1 MNGHK
6 YEHRCAQMLRR
17 KGFHHVEV
25 TKKSGDQGV
34 DIIAYKHFSKYAIQ
48 CKYYSYPVGNKAV
61 QEVYAGGKYYDCDRC
76 IVMTNGTFTK
86 AAISAA
92 NKLDVKLWENCSLL
106 KSTSLVFEV
115 MRIMNILEIILG
127 FYLLR
132 NAFPF
137 SQREFLMYY
146 REFCLIFAG
155 ILGWLGFGNW
165 GASTLCGCLVP
176 VSWLFIESA
185 CFFWLYSQW
194 NQSCISDS
202 STDLFCPRIFSETQ
216 VINISDG
223 FYIK

>member
-132 NAFPF
+132 NALPF

-165 GASTLCGCLVP
+165 GASTLCGALYLFLGFSLKAPVFSGFTVNGINLVFLIP
-176 VSWLFIESA
+176 ALIYFVHVYFLKPKS
-185 CFFWLYSQW
+185 
-194 NQSCISDS
+194 
-202 STDLFCPRIFSETQ
+202 
-216 VINISDG
+216 
-223 FYIK
+223 

>member
-6 YEHRCAQMLRR
+6 FEHKCAQMLRR

-34 DIIAYKHFSKYAIQ
+34 DIIAYRHFSKYAIQ

-92 NKLDVKLWENCSLL
+92 IKLDVKLWENCSLL
-106 KSTSLVFEV
+106 KSTSLIFET
-115 MRIMNILEIILG
+115 MRAMNILGILFG
-127 FYLLR
+127 CYLLR

-137 SQREFLMYY
+137 EDRAFLQYY
-146 REFCLIFAG
+146 REFGLILAG
-155 ILGWLGFGNW
+155 LTGWLGWGNW
-165 GASTLCGCLVP
+165 GLSTLCGILYLLLSFTLHGAAVPSFDVNEINLVFLIP
-176 VSWLFIESA
+176 ALLYFIHVYFLKPKS
-185 CFFWLYSQW
+185 
-194 NQSCISDS
+194 
-202 STDLFCPRIFSETQ
+202 
-216 VINISDG
+216 
-223 FYIK
+223 

>member
-76 IVMTNGTFTK
+76 IVMTNGTFT
-86 AAISAA
+86 
-92 NKLDVKLWENCSLL
+92 N
-106 KSTSLVFEV
+106 
-115 MRIMNILEIILG
+115 
-127 FYLLR
+127 LLR

-165 GASTLCGCLVP
+165 GASTLCGALYLFLGFSLKAPVFSGFTVNGINLVFLIP
-176 VSWLFIESA
+176 ALIYFVHVYFLKPKS
-185 CFFWLYSQW
+185 
-194 NQSCISDS
+194 
-202 STDLFCPRIFSETQ
+202 
-216 VINISDG
+216 
-223 FYIK
+223 

>member
-6 YEHRCAQMLRR
+6 FEYKCARMLRR

-34 DIIAYKHFSKYAIQ
+34 DIIAYRHFSKYAIQ

-106 KSTSLVFEV
+106 KSTSLIFET
-115 MRIMNILEIILG
+115 MRAMNILGILFG
-127 FYLLR
+127 CYLLR
-132 NAFPF
+132 SAFPF
-137 SQREFLMYY
+137 EDRAFLQYY
-146 REFCLIFAG
+146 REFGLILAG
-155 ILGWLGFGNW
+155 LTGWLGWGNW
-165 GASTLCGCLVP
+165 GLSTLCGILYLLLSFTLHGAAVPSFDVNEINLVFLIP
-176 VSWLFIESA
+176 ALLYFIHVYFLKPKS
-185 CFFWLYSQW
+185 
-194 NQSCISDS
+194 
-202 STDLFCPRIFSETQ
+202 
-216 VINISDG
+216 
-223 FYIK
+223 

>member
-6 YEHRCAQMLRR
+6 FEHKCAQMLRR

-34 DIIAYKHFSKYAIQ
+34 DIIAYRHFSKYAIQ

-76 IVMTNGTFTK
+76 IVMTKGTFTK

-106 KSTSLVFEV
+106 KSTSLIFET
-115 MRIMNILEIILG
+115 MRAMNILGILFG
-127 FYLLR
+127 CYLLR

-137 SQREFLMYY
+137 EDRAFLQYY
-146 REFCLIFAG
+146 REFGLILAG
-155 ILGWLGFGNW
+155 LTGWLGWGNW
-165 GASTLCGCLVP
+165 GLSTLCGILYLLLSFTLHGAAVPSFDVNEINLVFLIP
-176 VSWLFIESA
+176 ALLYFIHVYFLKPKS
-185 CFFWLYSQW
+185 
-194 NQSCISDS
+194 
-202 STDLFCPRIFSETQ
+202 
-216 VINISDG
+216 
-223 FYIK
+223 

>member
-6 YEHRCAQMLRR
+6 YEQKCAQMLRR

-34 DIIAYKHFSKYAIQ
+34 DIIAYRHFSKYAIQ

-76 IVMTNGTFTK
+76 IVMTNSTFTK

-106 KSTSLVFEV
+106 KSTSLVFEL

-132 NAFPF
+132 NVFPF
-137 SQREFLMYY
+137 SRKYFLQYYKEFS
-146 REFCLIFAG
+146 LIFAG
-155 ILGWLGFGNW
+155 VFGWLGWGNW
-165 GASTLCGCLVP
+165 
-176 VSWLFIESA
+176 
-185 CFFWLYSQW
+185 Y
-194 NQSCISDS
+194 S
-202 STDLFCPRIFSETQ
+202 STVCGILYLFLGFTLKTSFFSCLA
-216 VINISDG
+216 VNGINLMFLIPGVLYFIHVYFLKPKS
-223 FYIK
+223 

>member
-6 YEHRCAQMLRR
+6 FEHKCAQMLRR

-34 DIIAYKHFSKYAIQ
+34 DIIAYRHFSKYAIQ

-106 KSTSLVFEV
+106 KSTSLIFET
-115 MRIMNILEIILG
+115 MRAMNILGILFG
-127 FYLLR
+127 CYLLR

-137 SQREFLMYY
+137 EDRAFLQYY
-146 REFCLIFAG
+146 REFGLILAG
-155 ILGWLGFGNW
+155 LTGWLGWGNW
-165 GASTLCGCLVP
+165 GLSTLCGILYLLLSFTLHDAAVPSFDVNEINLVFLIP
-176 VSWLFIESA
+176 ALLYFIHVYFLKPKS
-185 CFFWLYSQW
+185 
-194 NQSCISDS
+194 
-202 STDLFCPRIFSETQ
+202 
-216 VINISDG
+216 
-223 FYIK
+223 